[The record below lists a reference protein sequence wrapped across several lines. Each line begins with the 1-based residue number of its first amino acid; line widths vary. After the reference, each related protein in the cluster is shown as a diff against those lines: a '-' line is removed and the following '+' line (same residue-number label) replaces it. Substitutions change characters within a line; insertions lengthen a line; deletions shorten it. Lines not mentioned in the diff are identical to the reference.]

1 MNKIEV
7 IPLEFAVLLLSFIQ
21 FSLSFLELIGANFS
35 VIFEHSNFPRTILI
49 KNNNKIIS
57 RFFKTQENLHFVMA
71 YFPPKNPSQRLVEAT
86 EALKAKGYGF
96 STDKKLCQI
105 DPETDKLNE
114 ESGFV
119 FEVKKGDQKFNQKNY
134 EEIGDIITEYVYGLL
149 ESDPINLVR
158 LEFPPDQGKHFT
170 SSLYL
175 ILLPFQLFS
184 ISSR

>member
-1 MNKIEV
+1 M
-7 IPLEFAVLLLSFIQ
+7 S
-21 FSLSFLELIGANFS
+21 
-35 VIFEHSNFPRTILI
+35 
-49 KNNNKIIS
+49 
-57 RFFKTQENLHFVMA
+57 

-105 DPETDKLNE
+105 DPETDKLDE

-158 LEFPPDQGKHFT
+158 LEFPPDQGKYFT
-170 SSLYL
+170 SLDIMFNPTTIS
-175 ILLPFQLFS
+175 IIFHFFQMRNLS
-184 ISSR
+184 YMRVKNTKTQKICAS